1 MAVLT
6 PNRPLLIVLLPGLF
20 LLSSCRTILSGYNVI
35 PTAEITPK
43 MQWALVVVYS
53 RFKLG
58 NATIVNYLVLLLFV
72 TLWYRYLSSVNK
84 LSSVNDLSSMCYCV
98 RDLV

>member
-20 LLSSCRTILSGYNVI
+20 LFSSCRTILSGYNVI

-58 NATIVNYLVLLLFV
+58 NYCELPSVATVCDIVV
-72 TLWYRYLSSVNK
+72 
-84 LSSVNDLSSMCYCV
+84 
-98 RDLV
+98 